1 MGHAEAMEKAAEV
14 VNFRRMS
21 SSPTIQVLSR
31 VVPFFNAYLQVA
43 SVAVKTLSGRGISP
57 QDRAEATKVLV
68 ATTAKITALSALY
81 AMLVGD
87 DEDYLKKNRVSR
99 DRSWVIPGTGGL
111 GIPVRL
117 DIFALPKIAGEY
129 GYQIMT
135 DKAYADSKMVKSA
148 IARALK
154 GSLNPPSEG
163 IPQIVRPT
171 LGVLMNYD
179 SFQDRE
185 IVNATMRRLDPE
197 RQYNK
202 NTSEM
207 AKALGQMTGI
217 SPLQLDFLLRG
228 YFGSLATL
236 TALGTNDIINAAR
249 GAPPRPERS
258 LNDII
263 ASLPSV
269 GGFMTKEENTAVLS
283 DYYEAARDVNR
294 AVDTLANMKFATA
307 EEKAAYREEF
317 KKELALKGP
326 VQSINKMLVNLKRRE
341 QMIREAPESRMT
353 AEQKQIELRKLDEQR
368 ARLAKNIAN
377 IRQKLYNE

>member
-1 MGHAEAMEKAAEV
+1 
-14 VNFRRMS
+14 
-21 SSPTIQVLSR
+21 
-31 VVPFFNAYLQVA
+31 
-43 SVAVKTLSGRGISP
+43 
-57 QDRAEATKVLV
+57 
-68 ATTAKITALSALY
+68 
-81 AMLVGD
+81 
-87 DEDYLKKNRVSR
+87 
-99 DRSWVIPGTGGL
+99 
-111 GIPVRL
+111 
-117 DIFALPKIAGEY
+117 
-129 GYQIMT
+129 MT

-294 AVDTLANMKFATA
+294 AVDTLANMKYATA

-326 VQSINKMLVNLKRRE
+326 VQSINQMLVNLKRRE